1 MNKGASVSIVVSS
14 FSCSI
19 AKPMLGVR
27 GFLKYWHLILFSH
40 SDLTTSI

>member
-19 AKPMLGVR
+19 AKTDVGRSWFSQVLA
-27 GFLKYWHLILFSH
+27 LDSILAF
-40 SDLTTSI
+40 